1 MLNVSDP
8 VRRISPCPRYSCPH
22 APSRPPA
29 ALGRDS
35 TTCYPLCLC
44 LFQPL
49 TANPSR
55 LRRAGRV
62 GTASRPSLPRVGTR
76 RRRVRPR
83 PSSPHPHGRDT
94 VAPVGMTGPVILG
107 RAGRAPLPRNKKAG
121 DQGIYPPAPGPRFP
135 SPSPRVTVPTCP
147 LAVTPPCPRVTV
159 PTKPSRLR
167 RAGRD
172 ASATRPPLPLIS

>member
-1 MLNVSDP
+1 MDSVFAFLRTRPRNCLTPDGLSSQVGTAPRAVLCVSA
-8 VRRISPCPRYSCPH
+8 SSSRY
-22 APSRPPA
+22 
-29 ALGRDS
+29 
-35 TTCYPLCLC
+35 
-44 LFQPL
+44 PL

-62 GTASRPSLPRVGTR
+62 RTASRPSLPRVGTR

-121 DQGIYPPAPGPRFP
+121 DQGIYPPAPGPRFSLP
-135 SPSPRVTVPTCP
+135 EPTCHRAHMPPRGHAP
-147 LAVTPPCPRVTV
+147 LPPCHRSHETLA
-159 PTKPSRLR
+159 TSSRW
-167 RAGRD
+167 
-172 ASATRPPLPLIS
+172 